1 MDDNNIYEIY
11 IIYALHALLL
21 LCAYTSIYIIY
32 INVLFLHAF
41 YRHDGFPPPPPL
53 HPSPRPFT
61 SYFYI
66 HRVRAAQRPIYRG
79 IRRAYS
85 CVQLPKRASG
95 YKNNAR
101 SNHKSTPVFSSIK
114 KGKKKKGSRHGNSE
128 FIAAGPTGALS
139 VFTLSG
145 QFHFNFQPPLS
156 TAAAALA
163 FVRRSHVLRQQLVP
177 TYVYI
182 RI

>member
-114 KGKKKKGSRHGNSE
+114 KGKKKKVVATVIPNLSPRDRPGPFRCSRFPGNFILIFSLPSPLRRRHSRSSVAPTCSGSS
-128 FIAAGPTGALS
+128 
-139 VFTLSG
+139 
-145 QFHFNFQPPLS
+145 
-156 TAAAALA
+156 
-163 FVRRSHVLRQQLVP
+163 
-177 TYVYI
+177 
-182 RI
+182 